1 MRSINS
7 GCPDR
12 TDRVNSNVRKTV
24 ADKKVV
30 SIDLGR
36 EALKFVFA
44 EVNKANAKLVACQSV
59 TLDLPHDADDAAWR
73 AAVLD
78 ALKQQKLDKKSEIY
92 VTLPSSQVLT
102 RALKVPTAE
111 LQTQIEEEAKKNLP
125 LPIEEAEWGYNTVGE
140 AGDQT
145 FVSLVAIKSSIVE
158 EINSIFEEAGLSIAG
173 ASSGALNLANLL
185 LAEGKGNVETPTAV
199 LSIGASST
207 NLVIAEGTKV
217 WMRTLPVFGSTLVS
231 ALAAN
236 GVSFEDAR
244 KTLLNDVDL
253 SAADSESAKAV
264 GQALSRLVM
273 EITRSIVNY
282 RTSLSG
288 EKPTRILL
296 TGGYA
301 KIKGLDAYLQ
311 DKLKT
316 DAAYLDA
323 FSAFEGEKG
332 DSFAF
337 AEAVGALVS
346 VSGQSPYSVNLV
358 PANLQWQRSFDGKK
372 PLIIAAVALF
382 AVLFGALFF
391 LNQGKIAKEQAA
403 AEDAQQTLQEA
414 QKYDKAIKDVQKNIK
429 TQLAENEVYGRL
441 LWEREA
447 YVYTIS
453 QLAAKMPTNM
463 WLYGVRSF
471 TLGDIAEENA
481 LSSNASDMLVINNEE
496 DGKTLVRIGIDCG
509 YYGNWAEAK
518 PEIEKLVAETVGNV
532 GFKEGRSTTWTKYTE
547 LQMVIDLDWNNNSKE
562 DFSEYKEKFG
572 VKANR

>member
-1 MRSINS
+1 M
-7 GCPDR
+7 
-12 TDRVNSNVRKTV
+12 

-36 EALKFVFA
+36 ETLKFVFA
-44 EVNKANAKLVACQSV
+44 EVGKASVKLSACQSV
-59 TLDLPHDADDAAWR
+59 TLDIAHDADDAAWR

-102 RALKVPTAE
+102 RALKVPSAE
-111 LQTQIEEEAKKNLP
+111 LQTQIVEEAKKNLP
-125 LPIEEAEWGYNTVGE
+125 LPIEEAEWGYNVVGE
-140 AGDQT
+140 SGDQT
-145 FVSLVAIKSSIVE
+145 FVSLVAIKTSVVE
-158 EINSIFEEAGLSIAG
+158 EINAIFEEAGLSILEEAGLSIAG
-173 ASSGALNLANLL
+173 ATSGALNLASLL
-185 LAEGKGNVETPTAV
+185 LAEGKGQVETPTAV

-207 NLVIAEGTKV
+207 NLVIAEGNKV
-217 WMRTLPVFGSTLVS
+217 WMRALPVTGSSLVS
-231 ALAAN
+231 ALATN
-236 GVSFEDAR
+236 GVSFDDAR
-244 KTLLNDVDL
+244 KALLNEVDL
-253 SAADSESAKAV
+253 GNAEAESTKAV

-301 KIKGLDAYLQ
+301 KIKGLNAYLQ

-316 DAAYLDA
+316 DADYLDA

-337 AEAVGALVS
+337 AESVGALVS
-346 VSGQSPYSVNLV
+346 LSGQSPYSVNLV
-358 PANLQWQRSFDGKK
+358 PSNLQWQRSFDGKK
-372 PLIIAAVALF
+372 PLIIAAVALL
-382 AVLFGALFF
+382 AVLFGALWF
-391 LNQGKIAKEQAA
+391 LNQGKIGKEQDAA
-403 AEDAQQTLQEA
+403 NTAQETLQQA
-414 QKYDKAIKDVQKNIK
+414 QKYDKAIKQVQKDIQ

-453 QLAAKMPTNM
+453 QLASKMPTNM

-481 LSSNASDMLVINNEE
+481 LSSNASDMLVINSEE
-496 DGKTLVRIGIDCG
+496 DAKTLVRVGVDCG

-518 PEIEKLVAETVGNV
+518 PEIEKIVSETVGNV

-547 LQMVIDLDWNNNSKE
+547 LQMVVDLDWNNNGKD

>member
-1 MRSINS
+1 M
-7 GCPDR
+7 
-12 TDRVNSNVRKTV
+12 

-36 EALKFVFA
+36 ETLKFVFA
-44 EVNKANAKLVACQSV
+44 EVNKTNAKLVACQSV
-59 TLDLPHDADDAAWR
+59 TLDIAHDADDAAWR

-102 RALKVPTAE
+102 RAQKVPTAE
-111 LQTQIEEEAKKNLP
+111 LQTQIVEEAKKNLP
-125 LPIEEAEWGYNTVGE
+125 LPIEEAEWGYNSVGE
-140 AGDQT
+140 SGDQT
-145 FVSLVAIKSSIVE
+145 FVSLLAIKSSVVE
-158 EINSIFEEAGLSIAG
+158 DINAIFEEAGLSIAG
-173 ASSGALNLANLL
+173 ATSGALNLANLL
-185 LAEGKGNVETPTAV
+185 LAEGKGNVETTTAV

-207 NLVIAEGTKV
+207 NLVIAEGKKV
-217 WMRTLPVFGSTLVS
+217 WMRALPVFGSTLVS
-231 ALAAN
+231 ALTAGGA
-236 GVSFEDAR
+236 SYDEAR
-244 KTLLNDVDL
+244 KTLLEQVDL
-253 SAADSESAKAV
+253 GKAEAESTKAV

-282 RTSLSG
+282 RTSLAG
-288 EKPTRILL
+288 EKPTKILL
-296 TGGYA
+296 TGGYS

-337 AEAVGALVS
+337 AEAVGALAS
-346 VSGQSPYSVNLV
+346 ISGQSPYSVNLV

-391 LNQGKIAKEQAA
+391 LNQGKIQKEQAA
-403 AEDAQQTLQEA
+403 ADEAQETLQKA
-414 QKYDKAIKDVQKNIK
+414 QKFDKDIKNVQKSIQ

-453 QLAAKMPTNM
+453 QLASKMPTNM

-481 LSSNASDMLVINNEE
+481 LSSNSADMLVINNEE
-496 DGKTLVRIGIDCG
+496 DSKTLVRVGVDCG
-509 YYGNWAEAK
+509 YYGNWAEAMGD
-518 PEIEKLVAETVGNV
+518 IQKLVAETVGNA
-532 GFKEGRSTTWTKYTE
+532 GFKVGRDLPWLKYTE
-547 LQMVIDLDWNNNSKE
+547 LQMVVDLDWNNNDKD
-562 DFSEYKEKFG
+562 DFSEYKEKFSLKSG
-572 VKANR
+572 R

>member
-1 MRSINS
+1 MHTINS
-7 GCPDR
+7 GRPER
-12 TDRVNSNVRKTV
+12 TDRANSNVRKTV

-44 EVNKANAKLVACQSV
+44 EVGKASVKLSACQSV
-59 TLDLPHDADDAAWR
+59 TLDIAHDADDAAWR

-102 RALKVPTAE
+102 RALKIPTAE

-125 LPIEEAEWGYNTVGE
+125 LPIEEAEWGYNVVGE
-140 AGDQT
+140 SGDQT
-145 FVSLVAIKSSIVE
+145 FVSLAAIKSSVVE
-158 EINSIFEEAGLSIAG
+158 DINSIFEEAGLSLAG
-173 ASSGALNLANLL
+173 ATSGALNLASLL
-185 LAEGKGNVETPTAV
+185 LAEGKGQVETPTAV

-217 WMRTLPVFGSTLVS
+217 WMRALPVFGSTLVS
-231 ALAAN
+231 ALTAGGA
-236 GVSFEDAR
+236 SFDEAR
-244 KTLLNDVDL
+244 KTLLNEVDL
-253 SAADSESAKAV
+253 GAADSESTKAV
-264 GQALSRLVM
+264 GQALSRMVM

-316 DAAYLDA
+316 DTAYLDA

-337 AEAVGALVS
+337 AEAVGALAS
-346 VSGQSPYSVNLV
+346 LSGQSPYSVNLV

-391 LNQGKIAKEQAA
+391 LNQGKIQKEQAA
-403 AEDAQQTLQEA
+403 ADEAQQTLQQA

-453 QLAAKMPTNM
+453 QLASKIPTNM

-518 PEIEKLVAETVGNV
+518 PEIEKLVSETVGNV

>member
-1 MRSINS
+1 M
-7 GCPDR
+7 
-12 TDRVNSNVRKTV
+12 

-44 EVNKANAKLVACQSV
+44 EVNKTNAKLVACQSV
-59 TLDLPHDADDAAWR
+59 TLDIAHDADDAAWR

-111 LQTQIEEEAKKNLP
+111 LQTQIVEEAKKNLP
-125 LPIEEAEWGYNTVGE
+125 LPIEEAEWGYNSVGE
-140 AGDQT
+140 SGDQT
-145 FVSLVAIKSSIVE
+145 FVSLLAIKSSVVE
-158 EINSIFEEAGLSIAG
+158 DINAIFEEAGLSIAG
-173 ASSGALNLANLL
+173 ATSGALNLANLL
-185 LAEGKGNVETPTAV
+185 LTEGKGNVETPTAV

-207 NLVIAEGTKV
+207 NLVIAEGKKV
-217 WMRTLPVFGSTLVS
+217 WMRALPVFGSTLVS
-231 ALAAN
+231 ALTAGGA
-236 GVSFEDAR
+236 SYDDAR

-253 SAADSESAKAV
+253 SGAEAESIKT
-264 GQALSRLVM
+264 ALSRLVM
-273 EITRSIVNY
+273 EITRSVVNY

-288 EKPTRILL
+288 EKPTKILL
-296 TGGYA
+296 TGGYS

-311 DKLKT
+311 EKLKT
-316 DAAYLDA
+316 DVAYLDA

-337 AEAVGALVS
+337 AESVGALCALC
-346 VSGQSPYSVNLV
+346 GQSPYSVNLV

-391 LNQGKIAKEQAA
+391 LNQGKIQKEQAA
-403 AEDAQQTLQEA
+403 ADEAQETLQKA
-414 QKYDKAIKDVQKNIK
+414 QKFDKDIKNVQKSIQ

-453 QLAAKMPTNM
+453 QLASKMPTNM

-481 LSSNASDMLVINNEE
+481 LSSNSADMLVINNEE
-496 DGKTLVRIGIDCG
+496 DSKTLVRVGVDCG

-518 PEIEKLVAETVGNV
+518 PEIEKIVSETVGNV

-547 LQMVIDLDWNNNSKE
+547 LQMVVDLDWNNNDKD

-572 VKANR
+572 VKSNR

>member
-1 MRSINS
+1 MHTINS
-7 GCPDR
+7 GRPER
-12 TDRVNSNVRKTV
+12 TDRANSNVRKTV

-36 EALKFVFA
+36 EALTFVFA
-44 EVNKANAKLVACQSV
+44 EVGKASVKLSACQSV
-59 TLDLPHDADDAAWR
+59 TLDIAHDADDAAWR

-111 LQTQIEEEAKKNLP
+111 LQTQIVEEAKKNLP
-125 LPIEEAEWGYNTVGE
+125 LPIEEAEWGYNSVGE
-140 AGDQT
+140 SGDQT
-145 FVSLVAIKSSIVE
+145 FVSLLAIKSSVVE
-158 EINSIFEEAGLSIAG
+158 DINAIFEEAGLSIAG
-173 ASSGALNLANLL
+173 ATSGALNLANLL
-185 LAEGKGNVETPTAV
+185 LTEGKGNVETPTAV

-207 NLVIAEGTKV
+207 NLVIAEGKKV
-217 WMRTLPVFGSTLVS
+217 WMRALPVFGSTLVS
-231 ALAAN
+231 ALTAGGA
-236 GVSFEDAR
+236 SYDDAR

-253 SAADSESAKAV
+253 SGAEAESIKT
-264 GQALSRLVM
+264 ALSRLVM
-273 EITRSIVNY
+273 EITRSVVNY

-288 EKPTRILL
+288 EKPTKILL
-296 TGGYA
+296 TGGYS

-311 DKLKT
+311 EKLKT
-316 DAAYLDA
+316 DVAYLDA

-337 AEAVGALVS
+337 AESVGALCALC
-346 VSGQSPYSVNLV
+346 GQSPYSVNLV

-391 LNQGKIAKEQAA
+391 LNQGKIQKEQAA
-403 AEDAQQTLQEA
+403 ADEAQETLQKA
-414 QKYDKAIKDVQKNIK
+414 QKFDKDIKNVQKSIQ

-453 QLAAKMPTNM
+453 QLASKMPTNM

-481 LSSNASDMLVINNEE
+481 LSSNSADMLVINNEE
-496 DGKTLVRIGIDCG
+496 DSKTLVRVGVDCG

-518 PEIEKLVAETVGNV
+518 PEIEKIVSETVGNV

-547 LQMVIDLDWNNNSKE
+547 LQMVVDLDWNNNDKD

-572 VKANR
+572 VKSNR